1 MWLKCLSVIRNL
13 HRPFCLWLCATL
25 LLCATHVGAHAADR
39 MLDVTGAES
48 EAVSLTPHFA
58 VFEDTSAALTLADV
72 TRPEFAER
80 FKTEARSGQ
89 ALGFSYTRSAVWLR
103 LHVQNPGDQ
112 PVDRVMEIAYA
123 LLAQVDF
130 YQPME
135 EGQGYRSIQVGY
147 ARPMSA
153 QPHPSRFIVLPF
165 TLPAHAEQ
173 QVYLRVESSNSL
185 NIPARLWEPKAYYS
199 HERSSYALQAL
210 YFGVVIAIGFYN
222 LMLFFALRDFSYLL
236 YVVFAS
242 CVGFALAAFTGLG
255 VEFVW
260 GDRPAW
266 SMMGVNVLAAAAAV
280 VMLFFAR
287 RVLNTRALVPRI
299 DRLITLFV
307 GVNAVSFF
315 LLILWFREFA
325 PVFVVINAVTALF
338 LLFVGVACATKGQ
351 RSAYFFV
358 AAFFTMLMAVAL
370 SHLRN
375 LGVLPTNVFTS
386 DGTQIGSALEML
398 LLSFALADRYNALRR
413 EKAEAQAQALHA
425 QGELVKTLQ
434 ASEHLLEVRVEART
448 AELQLLNAR
457 LEEIS
462 TTDGLTGVANRRRFD
477 TVLASEWTRAAR
489 LGQPLAIGLMD
500 VDWFKPYNDQYGHQA
515 GDDCLR
521 QVAHLLADTICRTGD
536 LVARYGGEEFVF
548 IAPATTGADALDMA
562 HRVCVAL
569 QALGLPHDLSAFGC
583 VTASMGVASV
593 YPAEGGSPDELLR
606 AADGALYTAKAQGR
620 NRAVLAGA

>member
-1 MWLKCLSVIRNL
+1 MGLKCLSVIRNS
-13 HRPFCLWLCATL
+13 RRSFYLWLCAG
-25 LLCATHVGAHAADR
+25 LLCATSVAAHAADQV
-39 MLDVTGAES
+39 LDVTRAAP
-48 EAVSLTPHFA
+48 EAISLTGHFA
-58 VFEDTSAALTLADV
+58 VFEDASAALSLADV
-72 TRPEFAER
+72 SGPAFARR
-80 FKTEARSGQ
+80 FNTEAHSGQ

-103 LHVQNPGDQ
+103 LHLQNPSDQ
-112 PVDRVMEIAYA
+112 PVERVLEIAYA
-123 LLAQVDF
+123 LLARVDF
-130 YQPME
+130 HQPME
-135 EGQGYRSIQVGY
+135 GGNAYRSIQVGY

-153 QPHPSRFIVLPF
+153 QPHLSRFIVLPF
-165 TLPAHAEQ
+165 TLPAHADQ
-173 QVYLRVESSNSL
+173 QVYLRVESPNSM

-210 YFGVVIAIGFYN
+210 YFGVVLAIAFYN

-242 CVGFALAAFTGLG
+242 CVGLALAAFTGLG

-266 SMMGVNVLAAAAAV
+266 SMMGVNVLAAAAGV

-299 DRLITLFV
+299 DRLIKLFI

-315 LLILWFREFA
+315 LLMLWFREVA
-325 PVFVVINAVTALF
+325 PVFVVINAVTAMF
-338 LLFVGVACATKGQ
+338 LLLVGVVCATKGQ

-398 LLSFALADRYNALRR
+398 LLSFALADRYNAFRR
-413 EKAEAQAQALHA
+413 EKVEAQAQALHA

-448 AELQLLNAR
+448 AELQLLNAK

-462 TTDGLTGVANRRRFD
+462 TTDGLTGGANRCRFD
-477 TVLASEWTRAAR
+477 AVLASEWTRAAR

-500 VDWFKPYNDQYGHQA
+500 VDWFKHYNDHYGHQA

-521 QVAHLLADTICRTGD
+521 RVARLLADTLCRTGD

-548 IAPATTGADALDMA
+548 IAPTTTGADALDMA
-562 HRVCVAL
+562 CRVCAAL
-569 QALGLPHDLSAFGC
+569 QALGLPHDQSAFAC
-583 VTASMGVASV
+583 VTVSIGVASV
-593 YPAEGGSPDELLR
+593 FPAEGGTPDELLR
-606 AADGALYTAKAQGR
+606 AADSALYAAKAQGR

>member
-1 MWLKCLSVIRNL
+1 MWLNCLSAIHNPR
-13 HRPFCLWLCATL
+13 RPFFLGLCAV
-25 LLCATHVGAHAADR
+25 LLCATSVTAHTADR
-39 MLDVTGAES
+39 VLDVTRAGP
-48 EAVSLTPHFA
+48 EAISLTSHFA
-58 VFEDTSAALTLADV
+58 VFEDPSAALTLADV
-72 TRPEFAER
+72 TRPEFAQR

-103 LHVQNPGDQ
+103 RRVQGPGDQ
-112 PVDRVMEIAYA
+112 PVERVLEIAYA
-123 LLAQVDF
+123 LLASVDF
-130 YQPME
+130 HQPV
-135 EGQGYRSIQVGY
+135 EGQGYRTIEVGY
-147 ARPMSA
+147 ARPMAA
-153 QPHPSRFIVLPF
+153 QPHLSRFIVLPF
-165 TLPAHAEQ
+165 TLPAHADQ
-173 QVYLRVESSNSL
+173 QVYLRVESPNSL
-185 NIPARLWEPKAYYS
+185 NIPALLWEPKAFYS

-210 YFGVVIAIGFYN
+210 YFGVVLAIAFYN

-242 CVGFALAAFTGLG
+242 CVAVALAAFTGLG
-255 VEFVW
+255 VEFLW

-266 SMMGVNVLAAAAAV
+266 SMMGVNVLAAAAGV

-299 DRLITLFV
+299 DRLIQWFI

-315 LLILWFREFA
+315 LLLLWFREFA
-325 PVFVVINAVTALF
+325 PVFVVINAFTALF
-338 LLFVGVACATKGQ
+338 LLFVGVVCATRRQ

-358 AAFFTMLMAVAL
+358 AAFFTMMMAVAL

-398 LLSFALADRYNALRR
+398 LLSFALADRYNAFRR
-413 EKAEAQAQALHA
+413 EKVEAQAQALQA
-425 QGELVKTLQ
+425 QGELVKTLK

-462 TTDGLTGVANRRRFD
+462 TTDGLTAVANRRRFD

-500 VDWFKPYNDQYGHQA
+500 VDWFKHYNDHYGHQA

-521 QVAHLLADTICRTGD
+521 RVARLLADTICRTGD

-569 QALGLPHDLSAFGC
+569 QALGLPHDQSAFGC
-583 VTASMGVASV
+583 VTASFGVASV
-593 YPAEGGSPDELLR
+593 YPAEDGTPDDLLR

-620 NRAVLAGA
+620 NRAILVGA

>member
-1 MWLKCLSVIRNL
+1 MWLKCLSVIRNPRL
-13 HRPFCLWLCATL
+13 SLCQWLFAG
-25 LLCATHVGAHAADR
+25 LLCAANVGANAADLA
-39 MLDVTGAES
+39 LDVTRAEP
-48 EAVSLTPHFA
+48 EAISLTSHFA
-58 VFEDTSAALTLADV
+58 VFEDPSATLTLADV
-72 TRPEFAER
+72 TRPEFAQR
-80 FKTEARSGQ
+80 FSTEARSGQ

-103 LHVQNPGDQ
+103 LHLQNPSDQ
-112 PVDRVMEIAYA
+112 PVERVLEIAYA
-123 LLAQVDF
+123 LLARVDF
-130 YQPME
+130 HQPMG
-135 EGQGYRSIQVGY
+135 EGQGYRTTEVGY

-153 QPHPSRFIVLPF
+153 QPHLSRFIVLPF
-165 TLPAHAEQ
+165 TLPAHADQ

-185 NIPARLWEPKAYYS
+185 NIPARLWEPKAFYS

-210 YFGVVIAIGFYN
+210 YFGVVLAIAFYN

-236 YVVFAS
+236 YVVFAC
-242 CVGFALAAFTGLG
+242 CVAVALAAFTGLG
-255 VEFVW
+255 VEFLW

-266 SMMGVNVLAAAAAV
+266 SMMGVNVPAAAAGV

-287 RVLNTRALVPRI
+287 SVLNTRALVPRI
-299 DRLITLFV
+299 DRLILLFI
-307 GVNAVSFF
+307 GVNALSFF

-325 PVFVVINAVTALF
+325 PVFIVINAVTALF

-398 LLSFALADRYNALRR
+398 LLSFALVDRYNAFRR
-413 EKAEAQAQALHA
+413 EKVEAQAQALQA
-425 QGELVKTLQ
+425 QGELVKTLK

-477 TVLASEWTRAAR
+477 AVLASEWTRAAR

-500 VDWFKPYNDQYGHQA
+500 VDWFKHYNDHYGHQA

-521 QVAHLLADTICRTGD
+521 RVARLLADNICRTGD
-536 LVARYGGEEFVF
+536 LVARYGGEEFDF
-548 IAPATTGADALDMA
+548 ISPATTAADALDMA
-562 HRVCVAL
+562 HRVCAAL
-569 QALGLPHDLSAFGC
+569 QALGLPHDKSAFGC
-583 VTASMGVASV
+583 VTVSIGVAAV
-593 YPAEGGSPDELLR
+593 VPAEGSTPDELLR

-620 NRAVLAGA
+620 NQVILAGA

>member
-1 MWLKCLSVIRNL
+1 MWLKCPSVVRNL
-13 HRPFCLWLCATL
+13 HRPFCLWLCAL
-25 LLCATHVGAHAADR
+25 LLCATSVAAPAADR
-39 MLDVTGAES
+39 TVDVTRAES
-48 EAVSLTPHFA
+48 EAISLTPHFA

-103 LHVQNPGDQ
+103 LHVQNPSDQ
-112 PVDRVMEIAYA
+112 PVERVLEIAYA

-165 TLPAHAEQ
+165 TLPAHADQ
-173 QVYLRVESSNSL
+173 QLYLRVESSNSL

-242 CVGFALAAFTGLG
+242 CVGLALAAFTGLG

-299 DRLITLFV
+299 DRLIQLFV
-307 GVNAVSFF
+307 GVNALSFF

-593 YPAEGGSPDELLR
+593 FPAEGGSPDELLR
-606 AADGALYTAKAQGR
+606 AADSALYTAKAQGR